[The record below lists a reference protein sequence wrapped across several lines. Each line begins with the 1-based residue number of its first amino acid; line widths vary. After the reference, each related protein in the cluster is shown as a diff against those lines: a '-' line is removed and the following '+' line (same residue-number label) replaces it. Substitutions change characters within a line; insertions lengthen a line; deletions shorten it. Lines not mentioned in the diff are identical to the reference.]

1 MKHLSLQVLFILLIG
16 HPIFFSSVHGQ
27 NMYGY
32 VKDQKTGESLI
43 GVNIY
48 APEAQIGTTTNTF
61 GYFQITTS
69 GQNTIHLRLSYVG
82 YETID
87 TTLAVALSQNMIIKM
102 SANANLPEIEVTG
115 DQSLGEGRQLG
126 KVVIPMEQLNKV
138 PPLLGEV
145 DPFKALAL
153 TPGIANGVEGT
164 SDLYIRGGTPDQNL
178 ILYDGAKVYNA
189 NHLFGFLSP
198 FNPDIVKDIKVYKG
212 AFPSRFGGRLSSV
225 VDVTGKEGNKNK
237 TVRKATI
244 GLINTRLLLEGPWVK
259 DKLSYTLGARSSHLA
274 TLLLFS
280 DQSYYF
286 YDLNGKLN
294 YKTDRSNLSFSAY
307 SSWDKWTVDLGN
319 KEQASKLHTSWGNKT
334 ASLRYARDM
343 GSRLFVQGL
352 VTFNHY
358 QYGIQQNL
366 DERDT
371 TSNSIL
377 SRSFIQEWDGKVDAD
392 YRLTKNWGINWG
404 IEAGLMRINPRSV
417 ETSTGIGSITQTAVE
432 TERILRLAPYLENS
446 FSISDNLQVT
456 LGGRYAIFKTISG
469 NRYAYLEPRVSLDYD
484 WNGYHVKAAYAKMNQ
499 PLHLLTGNF
508 IGVSNN
514 IWVGASATAAPQS
527 VEHFSLG
534 VEKKVSKA
542 LFASAELYYKRF
554 ERLVDPLP
562 GVSFLQTD
570 FSQWED
576 IAGLNGQ
583 GRVAGL
589 ELFLRYKHEH
599 FFGWLAYTLSIS
611 KVRFDEINGGNWY
624 FRTYDR
630 RHDLSITGGYQLGNN
645 WEFLSTFVLNS
656 GNRLTL
662 PTSLYYDPLS
672 RIPVGVYR
680 GRNNEKTPIYH
691 RLDISFRHHRVWP
704 SGKERTFNVGIYNV
718 YARKNPFY
726 VIAEPDLNFD
736 NLFDEENR
744 KLTLGNQVKQFSLFN
759 LIPFVNYT
767 FTF

>member
-1 MKHLSLQVLFILLIG
+1 MTRLSLSVLLVIATI
-16 HPIFFSSVHGQ
+16 PIQSQ
-27 NMYGY
+27 NIYGY
-32 VKDQKTGESLI
+32 VKDEKSGESLI
-43 GVNIY
+43 GVNIFM
-48 APEAQIGTTTNTF
+48 PETQKGTTTNTF
-61 GYFQITTS
+61 GYFQIPIFDDNDIRL
-69 GQNTIHLRLSYVG
+69 QLSYVG
-82 YETID
+82 YESID
-87 TTLAVALSQNMIIKM
+87 TTLSSSSSEGIVIKM
-102 SANANLPEIEVTG
+102 LAQANLPEIEVVANT
-115 DQSLGEGRQLG
+115 SLGEGRQLG
-126 KVVIPMEQLNKV
+126 KVLIPMEQLMKV
-138 PPLLGEV
+138 PPLLGEA

-225 VDVTGKEGNKNK
+225 VDITGKEGNKNK
-237 TVRKATI
+237 TIRKATI
-244 GLINTRLLLEGPWVK
+244 GLINSRLLLEGPWVK
-259 DKLSYTLGARSSHLA
+259 DKLSYTFGARSSHLA

-319 KEQASKLHTSWGNKT
+319 KEQASKLHTVWGNKT

-343 GSRLFVQGL
+343 GSRLFVHGL

-358 QYGIQQNL
+358 QYGIQQDLN
-366 DERDT
+366 DRDT
-371 TSNSIL
+371 TSTSIL
-377 SRSFIQEWDGKVDAD
+377 SRSFIQEWDGKLDAD
-392 YRLTKNWGINWG
+392 YRLTKNWDINWG

-417 ETSTGIGSITQTAVE
+417 QTSTGVGSITQTAVE
-432 TERILRLAPYLENS
+432 TDRILRLAYYLENKIS
-446 FSISDNLQVT
+446 FCDNLQLT
-456 LGGRYAIFKTISG
+456 LGTRYADFKTISG
-469 NRYAYLEPRVSLDYD
+469 NRYAYLEPRVSLDYKLND
-484 WNGYHVKAAYAKMNQ
+484 YHFKAAYAKMNQ

-514 IWVGASATAAPQS
+514 IWVGANATAAPQG
-527 VEHFSLG
+527 VEHFSFG
-534 VEKKVSKA
+534 VERKIGKA

-570 FSQWED
+570 FSKWEN
-576 IAGLNGQ
+576 IAGLNGI
-583 GRVAGL
+583 GSAVGV
-589 ELFLRYKHEH
+589 ELFLRYKHKRL
-599 FFGWLAYTLSIS
+599 FWWLAYTMSYS

-630 RHDLSITGGYQLGNN
+630 RHDLSITGGYELGNN

-662 PTSLYYDPLS
+662 PSSLYYDPLS
-672 RIPVGVYR
+672 GVPAGIYQ

-691 RLDISFRHHRVWP
+691 RLDISFRHHQVWP
-704 SGKERTFNVGIYNV
+704 SGKERTFNVGIYNA

-726 VIAEPDLNFD
+726 VIAEPDISSD
-736 NLFDEENR
+736 KENH
-744 KLTLGNQVKQFSLFN
+744 KLTLGGQVRQFSLFN